1 MINLPCNA
9 ASMSQVTPCQ
19 NVPVQTSQ
27 YNFPTCQQRQTS
39 TQQMQTAAC
48 GPCSGTSQGGPFTH
62 VCQPD
67 TYIVT
72 HQCAPGTSQPVT
84 NPCHPIFQ
92 NLPPTRP
99 GCGQLPQN
107 ILDQIR
113 ACVNNAAPIFILP
126 GNCQPS
132 LISQQQQQQQQ
143 QPSLPPL
150 APQIASSPP
159 AAYPP
164 PSGLTYPAA
173 CYPPPPPFY
182 PYPMPLPF
190 CDPFVRTREAT
201 HPSCGCCRKGDV
213 DSTEIRNV
221 LRAGCRYDATDP
233 DEHRCTPTI
242 DDTICSKRN
251 CPSSLHLQALASQFL
266 SMQGIIPCAATRL
279 VLRKVPG
286 SNVTTSMEDV
296 MARAQK
302 AINALTKDQ
311 LLSESRNA
319 QQVNALINLHMTAN
333 PPPNIIP
340 ILTLVQLKMNLL
352 KAQVEGLVNQ
362 KIMEI
367 QGVGVEVETDLIDPT
382 VLALKSDAELRDFLS
397 ALRQKEC
404 DERVNVNFAP
414 YRSQRA
420 IAETRLSNVQN
431 KIRQVEAEFDR
442 RRCAML
448 PAPTLSSRVVQ
459 QFSKPCYSAR
469 FEDPM
474 RLYSMLPPDTPRSP
488 DPFTYVKPRSPKRL
502 LLKPCTGKPETVT
515 RPVAVPAAG
524 TRSNPPKNPDRG
536 SGADRAKEQS
546 ATPDRQRSSTENCA
560 CCDRTTSEESV
571 GEAKKKLRPRIIEID
586 ATTVSNVEELEREAL
601 SLMKQTSNIC
611 VRIDAEEY
619 GERNETSANGIP
631 CSAKCWTAEAYINV
645 ADDESAKTLT
655 ESESDTVTLSEKI
668 DAEDVCEARDVVEIR
683 SCDQTMDQQEF
694 GSSSNLRQ
702 FKKQAEDEITISRR
716 DEAIKERDIEIKS
729 SRDASPS
736 EADREEVRA
745 TTTAVL
751 ANKDPI
757 SSVQE
762 TERKSSDGICTSSL
776 RITLKPKDERRED
789 ELEDK
794 NGEISPST
802 ATVEQSTS
810 QVPMSTSKKKIRFHI
825 VSLMTNIVYDKSR
838 KYARERKFEKEIAT
852 SEREMSVTTD
862 PDIEKL
868 NNRSS
873 IENLVRTAVAHN
885 ITGKDHSE
893 NIKEIPNRLDLPK
906 LCFDHQC
913 QTAFKEDKNTTAALS
928 RANIFPPFKNL
939 PKYVTDNEKNGGDV
953 GTYPSPITKAGITA
967 TKRLSRCN
975 DVTGSTLETLCKNNV
990 PYHSDV
996 ECERSLISK
1005 LFSVIGNHV
1014 IAFINKI
1021 IGMNGRLLYSIRNAI
1036 FRKSLNIDVLRRDVP
1051 IGDHSELISNDY
1063 DPPAGTSHY
1072 SFSLNYKTS
1081 KISEHDFRN
1090 TNLLGIS
1097 TKRGYNGI
1105 RKIKHSIIEDR
1116 RNDTRYLLIG
1126 TSRHNRDLILTRDLG
1141 RPYKVQKSLLIRSRL
1156 KNSLNSQD
1164 YPYPFSLLKRTG
1176 KNVLESRQAKRNEN
1190 IGIKENEI
1198 RELKSSEKFWI
1209 LSGIVKTN
1217 GINGKISEKREYDN
1231 ESEEQILNEY
1241 SHNNIK
1247 NDDVSTVQ
1255 EYTVDNIA
1263 TDNELV
1269 INIHDYLGLQTEINT
1284 SMYENCS
1291 ACLLISSN

>member
-113 ACVNNAAPIFILP
+113 A
-126 GNCQPS
+126 
-132 LISQQQQQQQQ
+132 
-143 QPSLPPL
+143 
-150 APQIASSPP
+150 
-159 AAYPP
+159 
-164 PSGLTYPAA
+164 GLTYPAA

-1063 DPPAGTSHY
+1063 DPPA
-1072 SFSLNYKTS
+1072 
-1081 KISEHDFRN
+1081 
-1090 TNLLGIS
+1090 
-1097 TKRGYNGI
+1097 
-1105 RKIKHSIIEDR
+1105 DR

-1284 SMYENCS
+1284 MIYSLV
-1291 ACLLISSN
+1291 AIAV